1 MTIVNVTNLKTTRR
15 IPSLTSNPDEK
26 YEYVPVTLVE
36 LGEMAYDIGLSDD
49 DFCDKLIE
57 YLRRP
62 EPRGFNTEIDTI
74 ISFELVLYCED
85 EVEPFFKDHIVLTMA
100 SLGSM
105 VIKALD
111 ERKSVKDVYVE
122 GVIRILEEEAAKYA

>member
-74 ISFELVLYCED
+74 ISFELVLYSGD
-85 EVEPFFKDHIVLTMA
+85 EVEPFFKEHIVLKMA